1 MLLNKMTAH
10 ERKAL
15 FGLCALMLHNAMAN
29 SEAFVVPLAIRS
41 CITSGVKELLKAEWV
56 DARKMRAQNVK
67 GVTPQQVAMAM
78 MKADVVEAPQAPAAA
93 VGPSAADAQQPQLD
107 SESVLSAGA
116 IFTTASKRKYKVV
129 TQFDLAAY
137 LSSSPANK
145 CRIIAGAVKAC
156 AIEKIAA

>member
-15 FGLCALMLHNAMAN
+15 FGLCALMLHNATAN
-29 SEAFVVPLAIRS
+29 SEAFVVPLAIRG
-41 CITSGVKELLKAEWV
+41 CITSNVLGLLKAEWV
-56 DARKMRAQNVK
+56 DGRKMRAQNVK

-78 MKADVVEAPQAPAAA
+78 VKADVVEVPQMAM
-93 VGPSAADAQQPQLD
+93 GPSAEEGMKPQVD

-116 IFTTASKRKYKVV
+116 VFTTASKRKYKVV
-129 TQFDLAAY
+129 TKFDLAEY
-137 LSSSPANK
+137 LASSPANK
-145 CRIIAGAVKAC
+145 CRIIAGAVKDC

>member
-29 SEAFVVPLAIRS
+29 SEAFVVPLAIRG
-41 CITSGVKELLKAEWV
+41 CITSEVLSLLKAEWV
-56 DARKMRAQNVK
+56 DGRKMRAQNVK

-78 MKADVVEAPQAPAAA
+78 VKRDVVEAPRAA
-93 VGPSAADAQQPQLD
+93 VGPSAEEGIKPQPD
-107 SESVLSAGA
+107 SESVLSAGTV
-116 IFTTASKRKYKVV
+116 FTTSTKRKYKVI
-129 TQFDLAAY
+129 TEFDIAAY

-145 CRIIAGAVKAC
+145 CRIIAGAVKSC
-156 AIEKIAA
+156 AIEKVAA

>member
-29 SEAFVVPLAIRS
+29 SEAFVVPLAIRG
-41 CITSGVKELLKAEWV
+41 CITSDVLGLLKAEWV
-56 DARKMRAQNVK
+56 DGRKMRAQNVK

-78 MKADVVEAPQAPAAA
+78 VKADVVEVPQVAT
-93 VGPSAADAQQPQLD
+93 GPSAEEGMKPQLD

-116 IFTTASKRKYKVV
+116 VFTTASKRKYKVV
-129 TQFDLAAY
+129 TKFDLAEY
-137 LSSSPANK
+137 LASSPANK
-145 CRIIAGAVKAC
+145 CRIIAGAVKDC
-156 AIEKIAA
+156 AIEKVAA

>member
-29 SEAFVVPLAIRS
+29 SEAFVVPLAIRG
-41 CITSGVKELLKAEWV
+41 CITSDVLCLLKAEWV
-56 DARKMRAQNVK
+56 DGRKMRAQNVK

-78 MKADVVEAPQAPAAA
+78 VKADVVEVPRVAT
-93 VGPSAADAQQPQLD
+93 GPSAEEGMKPQVD

-116 IFTTASKRKYKVV
+116 VFTTASKRKYKVV
-129 TQFDLAAY
+129 TKFDLAAY

-145 CRIIAGAVKAC
+145 CRIIAGAVKNC
-156 AIEKIAA
+156 AIEKVAA

>member
-1 MLLNKMTAH
+1 MTAH

-41 CITSGVKELLKAEWV
+41 CITSEVLSLLKAEWV
-56 DARKMRAQNVK
+56 DGRKMRAQNIK

-78 MKADVVEAPQAPAAA
+78 VKRDVAEVPQVA
-93 VGPSAADAQQPQLD
+93 VGPSAADAQQPQVD

-116 IFTTASKRKYKVV
+116 IFATASKRKYKVV

-145 CRIIAGAVKAC
+145 CRIIAGAVKSC

>member
-29 SEAFVVPLAIRS
+29 SEAFVVPLAIRG
-41 CITSGVKELLKAEWV
+41 CITSNVLSLLKAEWV
-56 DARKMRAQNVK
+56 DGRKMRAQNVK

-78 MKADVVEAPQAPAAA
+78 VKADVVEVPQ
-93 VGPSAADAQQPQLD
+93 VTMGPSAEEGMKPQVD

-116 IFTTASKRKYKVV
+116 VFTTASKRKYKVV
-129 TQFDLAAY
+129 TEFDLAAY
-137 LSSSPANK
+137 LSSSPAHK
-145 CRIIAGAVKAC
+145 CRIIAGAVKSC